1 MTCIRLAPN
10 IIACVNDSGR
20 LHIGNRYVWVDMHP
34 YCGPTFFKDVAMND
48 PYVPVD
54 ESDPVWPAFEAWHQK
69 KQAEKEKAIARRSPP
84 SEPQEDPASR
94 LGHARGGKNR

>member
-10 IIACVNDSGR
+10 IIVCVNDSGR

-69 KQAEKEKAIARRSPP
+69 KQAEKEKAIARKESVRAD
-84 SEPQEDPASR
+84 QA
-94 LGHARGGKNR
+94 